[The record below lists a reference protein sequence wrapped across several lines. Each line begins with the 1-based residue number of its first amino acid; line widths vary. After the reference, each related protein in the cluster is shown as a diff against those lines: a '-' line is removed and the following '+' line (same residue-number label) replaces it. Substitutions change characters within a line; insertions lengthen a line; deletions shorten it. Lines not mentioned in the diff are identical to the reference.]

1 MATATDIVT
10 RALKRLRVTGVGESP
25 SAAQVQS
32 GTDAL
37 NAMIASW
44 EAEGLS
50 GDVLPLNSRF
60 EQGIIAMLAVRLAGD
75 YGKSPDAVLV
85 RDADNGW
92 SALQAAFF
100 AVPQS
105 TFDRALKWTGNYTD
119 YGYFLGNE
127 IDANAQW
134 TGSTAYDLRQIISN
148 QGNLYECTTAGTS
161 AASGGPTGTG
171 DDIQDGTCVW
181 VWRRVDGSRN
191 VGLTLE

>member
-1 MATATDIVT
+1 MATATEIVT
-10 RALKRLRVTGVGESP
+10 RSLKRLRVIGAGESP
-25 SAAQVQS
+25 SAAQMQS

-44 EAEGLS
+44 EGEGLS
-50 GDVLPLNSRF
+50 GDILPLPSRF
-60 EQGIIAMLAVRLAGD
+60 EQGIIAMLGVRLAGD
-75 YGKSPDAVLV
+75 YGKSPDAVLA

-92 SALQAAFF
+92 SSLQAAYF

-127 IDANAQW
+127 IDANARW
-134 TGSTAYDLRQIISN
+134 TGSTEYSLRQIISN
-148 QGNLYECTTAGTS
+148 DGNLYECTTEGTS

-171 DDIQDGTCVW
+171 DTITDGTCVW

-191 VGLTLE
+191 VGLVTE